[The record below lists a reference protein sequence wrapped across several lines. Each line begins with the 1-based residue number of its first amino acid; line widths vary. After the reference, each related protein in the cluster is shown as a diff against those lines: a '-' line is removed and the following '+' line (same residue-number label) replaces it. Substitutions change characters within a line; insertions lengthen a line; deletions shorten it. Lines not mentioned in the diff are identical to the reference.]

1 MEATL
6 IKMGTGKNLP
16 VKHKLLPPC
25 FNRYLFVPEP
35 DLDPSIGKWG
45 SAVKAIVNSQ
55 KQPIPYG
62 NLGEADIYL
71 PKSKLLGFLEAY
83 PISLPNKGSVYL
95 NLPDLFD
102 GKPLQDDEPNNIK
115 DLPYLAHYPMD
126 EPVEQAD
133 VSTHWGPEF
142 KNEIHKLLQRH
153 TRLFG
158 VELGMFNDGIDM
170 PIPFKDEKDLSG
182 LKQSAYNLTKRD

>member
-1 MEATL
+1 METTL

-16 VKHKLLPPC
+16 VKHKLLLPC
-25 FNRYLFVPEP
+25 FNGYLFIPEP

-55 KQPIPYG
+55 KQPILYG

-71 PKSKLLGFLEAY
+71 PKSKLLGFLEAC
-83 PISLPNKGSVYL
+83 PILPPNKGLIYL

-115 DLPYLAHYPMD
+115 DLPYLAYYLMD
-126 EPVEQAD
+126 KSVEQAD
-133 VSTHWGPEF
+133 VSNYWGAEF
-142 KNEIHKLLQRH
+142 KDEIHELLQRCA
-153 TRLFG
+153 RLFHM
-158 VELGMFNDGIDM
+158 ELGMFNDSINM
-170 PIPFKDEKDLSG
+170 LIPFKDEKDLSR
-182 LKQSAYNLTKRD
+182 LKQSAYNLIKRN